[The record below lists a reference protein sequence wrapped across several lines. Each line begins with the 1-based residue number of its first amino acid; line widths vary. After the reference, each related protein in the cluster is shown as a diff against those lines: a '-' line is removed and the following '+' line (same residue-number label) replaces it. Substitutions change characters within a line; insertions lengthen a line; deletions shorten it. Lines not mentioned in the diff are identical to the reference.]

1 MASLTPGVLSNLLEL
16 AAGKVISSSSSPPLL
31 SSHRFPL
38 LQVIEIVPCLSDN
51 QWRSERFFVKV
62 SDSLH
67 AAYVAVSAADDADL
81 IRSDEIQLGQFVYVR
96 GGFHVE
102 KGCPVPVVRGLKP
115 VSKRRTCVGNPSD
128 LVSSD
133 LLLDFTPVSVD
144 TTKKKRNLGGDTRR
158 LSLDSARRSCWDH
171 TSPPVTRRRDAALL
185 LSSSPRLKPKL
196 VLSDKNLPKNESPSK
211 HLNCET
217 PTLRNRNVVKPAS
230 PISIVKSPKDGIK
243 PLSKAVTPTVAYY
256 KLPSSH
262 RTWSDQRISWTGLP
276 KTIQVLGK
284 EVSTNRQV
292 AVKAAVKALEE
303 ASTMESVLLSLQ
315 SFAEL
320 CDSSKHLSAGQV
332 VRRFLDIYHST
343 LNTCKAIH
351 LLLTQNRNNGSCRS
365 AAMKNAAAWVQDAVV
380 TGFSQFNLFKEPG
393 KQDEAASPRD
403 QHHYIVIHN
412 SSEKLNPKETTS
424 PRNQSYKGVKLTST
438 KHRSVSSERSNLE
451 GKNRLKESL
460 SLADE
465 LLRVS
470 SQWFLKYLE
479 NSLKKGSFLVKKE
492 EANGKESLVGHLKAV
507 NCWLD
512 DLISN
517 RGEVSEKVEDLRKK
531 LQRFLLRHIESAIGE
546 TM

>member
-16 AAGKVISSSSSPPLL
+16 AAGKVISSSSSPTLF

-81 IRSDEIQLGQFVYVR
+81 IRSDEIQLGQFVYIR
-96 GGFHVE
+96 GGLHVE

-115 VSKRRTCVGNPSD
+115 VPKRRTCVGNPSD

-133 LLLDFTPVSVD
+133 LLHDFTQVSVD
-144 TTKKKRNLGGDTRR
+144 TTTRKKKNLGSDTRR
-158 LSLDSARRSCWDH
+158 FSLDSARRSCWDH
-171 TSPPVTRRRDAALL
+171 TNPPVTSRRDAALL
-185 LSSSPRLKPKL
+185 RSSPRLKPKL

-217 PTLRNRNVVKPAS
+217 PTLRNKNVCKPAS
-230 PISIVKSPKDGIK
+230 PISVAKSPKDGIK
-243 PLSKAVTPTVAYY
+243 PLSKAMTPTVAYY

-276 KTIQVLGK
+276 KTIQSLGK
-284 EVSTNRQV
+284 EVSSHRQV

-303 ASTMESVLLSLQ
+303 ASAMESVLLSLQ

-332 VRRFLDIYHST
+332 VCRFLDIYHST
-343 LNTCKAIH
+343 QNTGKALC
-351 LLLTQNRNNGSCRS
+351 LLLTHNGSCRS
-365 AAMKNAAAWVQDAVV
+365 AAAAAWVQDAVV
-380 TGFSQFNLFKEPG
+380 TGFPQFNLFKEPG
-393 KQDEAASPRD
+393 KQEYTTAHQDH
-403 QHHYIVIHN
+403 HHYIVIQN
-412 SSEKLNPKETTS
+412 SSAKLNPKETTTTS
-424 PRNQSYKGVKLTST
+424 PRNQAYKGVKLPST
-438 KHRSVSSERSNLE
+438 RHRSVSERCSLE

-470 SQWFLKYLE
+470 SQWFFKYLE
-479 NSLKKGSFLVKKE
+479 NSLKKGSFFVNKE
-492 EANGKESLVGHLKAV
+492 EANGKESLLVQLKAV

-512 DLISN
+512 DLIKNSS
-517 RGEVSEKVEDLRKK
+517 EASEKVEDLRKK
-531 LQRFLLRHIESAIGE
+531 LQWFLLKHIESAIGE
-546 TM
+546 TI